1 MIPSREVARALIE
14 SVDGGS
20 NVFTSEGVIYLQTVE
35 IQPGVR
41 SDAIT
46 DQRNCEGWR
55 YYNA

>member
-1 MIPSREVARALIE
+1 MIPSREVARALIK

-20 NVFTSEGVIYLQTVE
+20 HVFTSEGVIYLQPVE
-35 IQPGVR
+35 IQPGVW
-41 SDAIT
+41 SDAVA